1 MAYKQKGMSFGNE
14 IPKDIAENTK
24 TNYKKDKSN
33 TTNNEKTATNYDEH
47 DVHAEKTNPTDGRY
61 CAECGVAKEDHDAT
75 HSFKVSKSGPPMCGC
90 GKAGCKG
97 KH

>member
-14 IPKDIAENTK
+14 IPKDIAKNTK

-75 HSFKVSKSGPPMCGC
+75 HSFKVSKSGPPTCGC